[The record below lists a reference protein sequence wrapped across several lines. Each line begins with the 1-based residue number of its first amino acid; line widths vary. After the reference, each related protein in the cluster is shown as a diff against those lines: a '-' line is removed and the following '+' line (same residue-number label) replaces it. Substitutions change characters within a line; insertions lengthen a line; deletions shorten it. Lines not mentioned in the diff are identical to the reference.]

1 MDTLNTIPAQLDHL
15 IITVPD
21 LEAGVA
27 AVEEATGVRAV
38 PGGSHPGRGTANFLL
53 GLAPTGWPEGAH
65 TYLEILGPDPQQ
77 EKLADG
83 TLPLDAHLATE
94 PTLQTWA
101 IHPPAFLA
109 KVAAAN
115 TAGIDFGEVQDM
127 ARDTAEGDRLEWR
140 LTTRSPL
147 PHEGA
152 QPFLIDW
159 GESVHPAEAALPTLE
174 LLEFRVESPEPEAA
188 RQVLEVLGAGDTTV
202 AEGSNCRL
210 RAQLRGPGGILEF

>member
-15 IITVPD
+15 IVTVPD

-77 EKLADG
+77 EKPADG

-202 AEGSNCRL
+202 VEGSNCRL
-210 RAQLRGPGGILEF
+210 RARLRGPGGILEF

>member
-77 EKLADG
+77 EKPADG

-202 AEGSNCRL
+202 VEGSNCRL
-210 RAQLRGPGGILEF
+210 RARLRGPGGILDF

>member
-1 MDTLNTIPAQLDHL
+1 MDALNTIPAQLDHL

-77 EKLADG
+77 EKPADG

-147 PHEGA
+147 PREGA

-202 AEGSNCRL
+202 VEGSNCRL
-210 RAQLRGPGGILEF
+210 RARLRGPGGILEF

>member
-1 MDTLNTIPAQLDHL
+1 MDALNTIPAELDHL

-27 AVEEATGVRAV
+27 AVEEATGVRAI

-77 EKLADG
+77 EKPADG

-109 KVAAAN
+109 KAEAAN

-202 AEGSNCRL
+202 VEGSNCRL
-210 RAQLRGPGGILEF
+210 RARLRGPGGILEF

>member
-77 EKLADG
+77 EKPADG

-188 RQVLEVLGAGDTTV
+188 QQVLEVLGAGDTTV
-202 AEGSNCRL
+202 VEGSNCRL
-210 RAQLRGPGGILEF
+210 RARLRGPGGILEF

>member
-1 MDTLNTIPAQLDHL
+1 MDTLNAIPAQLDHL

-77 EKLADG
+77 EKPADG

-115 TAGIDFGEVQDM
+115 TAGIEFGEVQDM

-202 AEGSNCRL
+202 VEGSNCRL
-210 RAQLRGPGGILEF
+210 RARLRGPGGILEF

>member
-1 MDTLNTIPAQLDHL
+1 MRA
-15 IITVPD
+15 
-21 LEAGVA
+21 AGNR
-27 AVEEATGVRAV
+27 T
-38 PGGSHPGRGTANFLL
+38 HPGRGTATFLL

-77 EKLADG
+77 EKPADG

-202 AEGSNCRL
+202 VEGSSCRL
-210 RAQLRGPGGILEF
+210 RARLRGPGGILEF

>member
-1 MDTLNTIPAQLDHL
+1 MDALNTIPAQLDHL

-27 AVEEATGVRAV
+27 AVEEATGVRAI

-77 EKLADG
+77 EKPADG

-202 AEGSNCRL
+202 VEGSNCRL
-210 RAQLRGPGGILEF
+210 RARLRGPGGILDF

>member
-1 MDTLNTIPAQLDHL
+1 MDTLNTIPAQLDHV

-77 EKLADG
+77 EKPADG

-202 AEGSNCRL
+202 VEGSNCRL
-210 RAQLRGPGGILEF
+210 RARLRGPGGILEF

>member
-1 MDTLNTIPAQLDHL
+1 MDALNTIPAELDHL

-27 AVEEATGVRAV
+27 AVEEATGVRAI

-53 GLAPTGWPEGAH
+53 GLAPTGWAEGAH
-65 TYLEILGPDPQQ
+65 AYLEILGPDPQQ
-77 EKLADG
+77 EKPADG

-188 RQVLEVLGAGDTTV
+188 QQVLEVLGAGDTTV
-202 AEGSNCRL
+202 VEGSDCRL
-210 RAQLRGPGGILEF
+210 RAQLRGPGGVLEF

>member
-1 MDTLNTIPAQLDHL
+1 MDTLNTIPAELDHL

-77 EKLADG
+77 EKPADG

-174 LLEFRVESPEPEAA
+174 LLEFHVESPEPEAA
-188 RQVLEVLGAGDTTV
+188 QQVLEVLGAGDTTV
-202 AEGSNCRL
+202 VEGSDCRL
-210 RAQLRGPGGILEF
+210 RARLRGPGGILDF

>member
-1 MDTLNTIPAQLDHL
+1 MDALNTIPAELDHL

-77 EKLADG
+77 EKPADG

-115 TAGIDFGEVQDM
+115 TAGIEFGEVQDM

-202 AEGSNCRL
+202 VEGSNCRL
-210 RAQLRGPGGILEF
+210 RARLRGPGGILDF

>member
-1 MDTLNTIPAQLDHL
+1 MDTLNTIPAQLDPL
-15 IITVPD
+15 IITLPD
-21 LEAGVA
+21 REAGVA

-77 EKLADG
+77 EKPADG

-147 PHEGA
+147 PREGA

-202 AEGSNCRL
+202 VEGSNCRL
-210 RAQLRGPGGILEF
+210 RARLRGPGGILEF

>member
-1 MDTLNTIPAQLDHL
+1 MDSLNTIPAQLDHL

-77 EKLADG
+77 EKPADG

-127 ARDTAEGDRLEWR
+127 ARDTAEGDRLEWW

-147 PHEGA
+147 PREGA

-202 AEGSNCRL
+202 VEGSNCRL
-210 RAQLRGPGGILEF
+210 RARLRGPGGILEF

>member
-1 MDTLNTIPAQLDHL
+1 MDALNTIPAELDHL

-27 AVEEATGVRAV
+27 AVAEATGLRAV

-53 GLAPTGWPEGAH
+53 GLAPTGWPDGAH

-77 EKLADG
+77 EPTGDG

-109 KVAAAN
+109 KIAAAN

-174 LLEFRVESPEPEAA
+174 LLDFRVETPEPEAA
-188 RQVLEVLGAGDTTV
+188 RQVLEVFGAGDTTV
-202 AEGSNCRL
+202 VEGAERRL
-210 RAQLRGPGGILEF
+210 RARLRGPGGVLDF